1 MEQYKMANLQSVNI
15 DPKEVAYYEKLADTW
30 WDLNGPFWPLHK
42 LNALRIDW
50 ILAQLTPQSNNQNI
64 DKDQQPLAGIQVLD
78 IGCGGGILSES
89 LAKQG
94 AIVTAIDVV
103 EKNIGIAKAHAN
115 QNGLKI
121 DYQLIS
127 VEEMVET
134 KQKFDI
140 VFNMEVVEHVV
151 DVGSF
156 IRGCNTLVNPQG
168 TQFIASINRNWF
180 AYIIAIFGAE
190 YVTGLLPKGTHHYS
204 KLVKPSELI
213 SLLHND
219 GFELTATTGVAVNP
233 IKRSMKLIK
242 PTWANYM
249 LAAQKS

>member
-1 MEQYKMANLQSVNI
+1 MSNLQSANI

-42 LNALRIDW
+42 LNALRIEW
-50 ILAQLTPQSNNQNI
+50 ILAQLKNTHHNQ
-64 DKDQQPLAGIQVLD
+64 KPLAGERPLAGLKVLD

-103 EKNIGIAKAHAN
+103 EKNIGIAKAHAK
-115 QNGLKI
+115 QNGLHI
-121 DYQLIS
+121 DYQLTS
-127 VEEMVET
+127 VEQMVET
-134 KQKFDI
+134 KQQFDI

-151 DVGSF
+151 DVSGFVRS
-156 IRGCNTLVNPQG
+156 CNALVNPQG
-168 TQFIASINRNWF
+168 TQFIASINRNWLAF
-180 AYIIAIFGAE
+180 FVAIFGAE

-204 KLVKPSELI
+204 KLVKPKELV
-213 SLLHND
+213 SLLYAD

-233 IKRSMKLIK
+233 IKRSMRLIK
-242 PTWANYM
+242 PTWVNYM
-249 LAAQKS
+249 LAAQKLGK